1 MDTGDKLSRYCEADE
16 TLLGGKARNRHSE
29 KRARR
34 ITGTDGRDKTA
45 VKGTGNST
53 LKKDTLGRKWAADR
67 SLQAACRKLAG
78 L

>member
-34 ITGTDGRDKTA
+34 ITGTDGRA
-45 VKGTGNST
+45 CCKGHGKFNS
-53 LKKDTLGRKWAADR
+53 KEGYAGGRKWAADR
-67 SLQAACRKLAG
+67 RVQAACRKLAG